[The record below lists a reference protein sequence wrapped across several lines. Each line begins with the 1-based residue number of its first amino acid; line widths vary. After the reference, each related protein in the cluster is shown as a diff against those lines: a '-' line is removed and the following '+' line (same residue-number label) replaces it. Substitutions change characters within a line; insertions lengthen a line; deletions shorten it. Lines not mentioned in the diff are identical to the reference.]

1 VRDSRRAEIVKIADA
16 VARSVCTQNNLLW
29 LVEQQV
35 RARLPATIQQYAKS
49 MLPNMAE
56 HAVAEA
62 TPDPA
67 RMRASVELPVRE
79 KLVADLPELVDHAA
93 AGLLPVLAK
102 VAVQDAAPDMEEL
115 RKELVT
121 TVATE
126 VVGIAR
132 DQTGEILADV
142 ARRATE
148 QVRAEVAGSLEQQS
162 EQVIFEL
169 ARDAVATAT
178 PDRDE
183 VRDELVTAGSA
194 AMIGVVRKAVEDA
207 APEAVQVVADN
218 VRGSLADEVQ
228 RAAGDILPGLA
239 RDAVAAAT
247 PDPQRLH
254 DEVVDKATA
263 AVADMASEATLMAI
277 PDMAAELSEVAMHS
291 VRGAVRAEA
300 EKAFEQYGPNVV
312 TVVLPQG
319 KKVEL
324 AADTHE
330 VLPELLVALHGR
342 CHVLLVGPAGT
353 GKSML
358 AKHAAQAL
366 GLEFHALSLGPTTP
380 MSKVFGYYDAH
391 GHYHD
396 TPFRRAFEHGG
407 VMLLDELDNGHPG
420 LLAEL
425 NQALALGTCAFAD
438 RMVDAHQDF
447 RLVATGNTYGT
458 GGDRQYVG
466 RQTLDSATLDRFV
479 VIDVLIDEG
488 LEERIALRHA
498 PSHPDEVQQLL
509 AEVRDLREL
518 ADTKKLP
525 VIFSPRASIDGA
537 RLLEAGAT
545 LDQVVQWRV
554 VRGLSEAHRTALGLD
569 D

>member
-1 VRDSRRAEIVKIADA
+1 MRGSTKAEVVKIADA
-16 VARSVCTQNNLLW
+16 VARSVCTQNNLIW
-29 LVEQQV
+29 LVEQHI
-35 RARLPATIQQYAKS
+35 RARLPETVAQYARS
-49 MLPNMAE
+49 MLPGLAQY
-56 HAVAEA
+56 AVAEA

-67 RMRASVELPVRE
+67 RMRASIEAPVRE
-79 KLVADLPELVDHAA
+79 KLVADLPELVDHVA
-93 AGLLPVLAK
+93 AGLLPTLARG
-102 VAVQDAAPDMEEL
+102 AVQDATPDMGKL
-115 RKELVT
+115 REELVT
-121 TVATE
+121 TVSTE
-126 VVGIAR
+126 VAGIVCGQA
-132 DQTGEILADV
+132 GEIVADV
-142 ARRATE
+142 VRQATE
-148 QVRAEVAGSLEQQS
+148 QVRAEVAGTLEQQS
-162 EQVIFEL
+162 QQVIFEL
-169 ARDAVATAT
+169 ARDAVARVT
-178 PDRDE
+178 PDPDDM
-183 VRDELVTAGSA
+183 RDELVRAGSA
-194 AMIGVVRKAVEDA
+194 EMTAAVRKAAEDA
-207 APEAVQVVADN
+207 APEAVRHVADK
-218 VRGSLADEVQ
+218 VRGSLAGEVE
-228 RAAGDILPGLA
+228 RAAGEALPELA
-239 RDAVAAAT
+239 RVAVAAAA

-263 AVADMASEATLMAI
+263 AVTDMASEATLMAI
-277 PDMAAELSEVAMHS
+277 PEMASRLSEVAMNS
-291 VRGAVRAEA
+291 VRDAVRAEA
-300 EKAFEQYGPNVV
+300 EKAFEQYAPNVV

-319 KKVEL
+319 GKVEL
-324 AADTHE
+324 GADTHE

-353 GKSML
+353 GKSLL

-366 GLEFHALSLGPTTP
+366 GLQFQALSLGPTTP

-438 RMVDAHQDF
+438 HMVAAHPDF
-447 RLVATGNTYGT
+447 RLVATGNTHGT

-479 VIDVLIDEG
+479 VIDVPIDEK

-498 PSHPDEVQQLL
+498 PSHPDAVQQLL
-509 AEVRDLREL
+509 AEVRELREL
-518 ADTKKLP
+518 AETKKLP

-537 RLLEAGAT
+537 KLLEAGAT
-545 LDQVVQWRV
+545 LDQVLQWRV
-554 VRGLSEAHRTALGLD
+554 VRGLSEAHRKAFGLD